1 MAGNVNVGRGLW
13 RERSEKRR
21 SYCVCTQ
28 GKTTDGRWEAFFF
41 FPPLL
46 NLKSTRDLTAATEW
60 KETLSAEIWIRG
72 KNSRTIHRLEVL
84 ELYHAKECYS
94 NIQIPLIKEKFV
106 PLRDIL
112 AQWQNYVT
120 KKKSRIAHSHRTDR
134 TDKTTTSSR
143 QTHHHAYT
151 IELITMAQVQTCI
164 VE

>member
-1 MAGNVNVGRGLW
+1 M
-13 RERSEKRR
+13 
-21 SYCVCTQ
+21 
-28 GKTTDGRWEAFFF
+28 
-41 FPPLL
+41 
-46 NLKSTRDLTAATEW
+46 
-60 KETLSAEIWIRG
+60 
-72 KNSRTIHRLEVL
+72 

-112 AQWQNYVT
+112 AQWQNYEL
-120 KKKSRIAHSHRTDR
+120 KFQHSHRTDR